1 MAQFTSL
8 YDVSRD
14 ALISYEFIEDS
25 SIAGLMR
32 ISNLANANSGSFTVK
47 DSFIEDN
54 TLTVYMRLS
63 KDGVL
68 RIKGEYI
75 EEDRTSI
82 TPPPPP
88 IPPPVGNITYDD
100 FKSYTSLISLNGLN
114 SGSNEWDNTTPLA
127 AYFAREA
134 FVGIKEF
141 DNFNDYAADT
151 SLSSSLTGLGSGSWR
166 NTYNYYGREAFV
178 GIKEFDNFNDYAAD
192 TSLSS
197 SLTGLGSG
205 SWRNTYNYYG
215 REAFVGIKA
224 TEYME
229 GYSVNDNVNGL
240 NLGSG
245 SLGGIWGWDG
255 AWVSRTDKFLYGI
268 KVYDDFSTYSVSS
281 NLNGQN
287 GYPYEK
293 WNNTWNGAWVV
304 KLNVNGNI

>member
-134 FVGIKEF
+134 FVGIK
-141 DNFNDYAADT
+141 D
-151 SLSSSLTGLGSGSWR
+151 
-166 NTYNYYGREAFV
+166 
-178 GIKEFDNFNDYAAD
+178 FDNFNDYAAD

-293 WNNTWNGAWVV
+293 WNNTWNGDWVV